1 MVEKPQ
7 IPELP
12 IGFIFDLFMIKRF
25 GFFYEIARIKAD
37 EVTNVFFFCS
47 F

>member
-12 IGFIFDLFMIKRF
+12 IGFIFVLFMIKRF
-25 GFFYEIARIKAD
+25 GFFMRLQGSKQIK
-37 EVTNVFFFCS
+37 
-47 F
+47 